1 LYVNDELVYQN
12 GGNGTIQFVVEAMVF
27 NGQKVAMGWAEASP
41 GAENGFFVIGNGLL
55 LEAASGTRYVY
66 ARDGTELE
74 SI

>member
-1 LYVNDELVYQN
+1 
-12 GGNGTIQFVVEAMVF
+12 VVEAMVF